1 MKLNE
6 LLKQTGLEYRVENA
20 CSDSAL
26 DIPVK
31 QLAVDSRK
39 KAEDSVFFC
48 IKGMTHDS
56 HLLVDQAIENG
67 ALAIVYDHKVDA
79 FRERFS
85 ELPFIKVSDS
95 RLALAKMAECLHGN
109 PSSSLKVYGVTGTNG
124 KTSVSYLIYKIL
136 SKFEKSAYNGTAG
149 SLIGTEPAAYK
160 HLTTPDTLDLARLF
174 EQVKDACCESIAMEV
189 SSHALDMKRSAGI
202 DFDIAVFTNLSR
214 DHLDYHK
221 TMEAYRDAKAELF
234 RTLKPSGIA
243 VINLD
248 DAEADFFQQSCLN
261 CRIVTYGSAHSASY
275 RFDGIVLKPN
285 GTEFRL
291 THEGRSY
298 HVGTN
303 LISEINVYNLV
314 AAIAALHQGGKDLD
328 EIIRQ
333 VAYIDFNIGRFQY
346 VKSDRY
352 SVIVDF
358 AHTPDAFEKV
368 FAFSDLF
375 RSAGTRVISVFGSA
389 GERDKGKRPIMG
401 RIAEAHSDRI
411 VLTEDDNRSEAVLEI
426 IQDIASGIEDKR
438 KLSIVESR
446 TEAIRKAFA
455 LAEEGDL
462 ILLLGKAVDRV
473 MYRDGFLEPYEGDD
487 VIAARLANG

>member
-6 LLKQTGLEYRVENA
+6 LLKQTALEYRVENA
-20 CSDSAL
+20 CSDLAL
-26 DIPVK
+26 EITVRE
-31 QLAVDSRK
+31 LAVDSRK
-39 KAEDSVFFC
+39 KTESSVFFC

-56 HLLVDQAIENG
+56 HLLVDQAIQNG
-67 ALAIVYDHKVDA
+67 ALAVVYDHKVDG
-79 FRERFS
+79 FQERFPKI
-85 ELPFIKVSDS
+85 PFIKVSES
-95 RLALAKMAECLHGN
+95 RLALAKMAELLHGK

-124 KTSVSYLIYKIL
+124 KTSVSYLIYKLL

-149 SLIGTEPAAYK
+149 SLIGGESAAYK
-160 HLTTPDTLDLARLF
+160 HLTTPDTLDLVKLF
-174 EQVKDACCESIAMEV
+174 EQARNASCASIAMEV

-248 DAEADFFQQSCLN
+248 DAEADFFQQACLN
-261 CRIVTYGSAHSASY
+261 CNIVSYGSSHSASY
-275 RFDGIVLKPN
+275 RFDQIVLKPN
-285 GTEFRL
+285 GTEFQL
-291 THEGRSY
+291 SHEGKSY
-298 HVGTN
+298 LVRTN

-314 AAIAALHQGGKDLD
+314 AAIAALHQGGKDLG
-328 EIIRQ
+328 EIIKQ
-333 VAYIDFNIGRFQY
+333 VAWIDFNIGRFQY
-346 VKSDRY
+346 VKSDKY
-352 SVIVDF
+352 SLIVDF
-358 AHTPDAFEKV
+358 AHTPDAFEKI
-368 FAFSDLF
+368 FSFSDLF

-401 RIAEAHSDRI
+401 RIAELHSDRI
-411 VLTEDDNRSEAVLEI
+411 ILTEDDNRSESVLEI
-426 IQDIASGIEDKR
+426 IQDIATGIKDKR
-438 KLSIVESR
+438 KLSIVENR
-446 TEAIRKAFA
+446 TEAIQKAFEV
-455 LAEEGDL
+455 AEEGDL

-487 VIAARLANG
+487 AIAARLANC